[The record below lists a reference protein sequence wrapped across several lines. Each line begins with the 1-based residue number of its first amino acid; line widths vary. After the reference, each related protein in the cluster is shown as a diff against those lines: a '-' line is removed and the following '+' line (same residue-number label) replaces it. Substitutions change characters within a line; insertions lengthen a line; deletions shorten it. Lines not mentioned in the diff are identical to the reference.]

1 VRFRGV
7 ALCEPCL
14 GLGKAMQSREVAPA
28 KVVKRLVHRA
38 GLRADA
44 LSSGE
49 LAVGARFFV
58 AT

>member
-1 VRFRGV
+1 
-7 ALCEPCL
+7 
-14 GLGKAMQSREVAPA
+14 LGKALATSTHPPA

-49 LAVGARFFV
+49 VVVGAKV
-58 AT
+58 KSAA